1 MSGASRFRDLGQR
14 AAFMAELIRME
25 DGAPVTTETAMK
37 RVGRAD

>member
-1 MSGASRFRDLGQR
+1 
-14 AAFMAELIRME
+14 MAELIRME